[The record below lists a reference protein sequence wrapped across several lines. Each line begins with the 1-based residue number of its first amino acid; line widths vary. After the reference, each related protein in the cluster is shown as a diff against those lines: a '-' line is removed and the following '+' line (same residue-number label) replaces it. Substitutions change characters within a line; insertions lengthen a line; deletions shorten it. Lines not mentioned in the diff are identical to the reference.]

1 MKMVVKRKS
10 PTKSHKK
17 IKHISNFE
25 QNEERLLDLIKN
37 ISTSRQAMTP
47 SKSNLAAR
55 LMTMHTQPPMMKQPM
70 QHQPMQHQQSRSFSS
85 SSSFSSVMHN
95 GHVHSQG
102 KQVVND
108 STKPYLA
115 VKEMHNGQVNSF
127 MIPKNTI
134 PYKKPSIASMIVSQ
148 HMSKPKHTKH
158 TKQTK
163 KSKKSK
169 KSKKTTKSSKK
180 SKKTTKRSKKH

>member
-1 MKMVVKRKS
+1 MVVKRKS

-37 ISTSRQAMTP
+37 ISTSRQSMTP

-55 LMTMHTQPPMMKQPM
+55 LMTMHTQQPMMKQPM
-70 QHQPMQHQQSRSFSS
+70 QHQHKNQHSRSFSS

-127 MIPKNTI
+127 MIPKDTI
-134 PYKKPSIASMIVSQ
+134 PYNKPSIASMIVSQ
-148 HMSKPKHTKH
+148 HMSKPKHTKK
-158 TKQTK
+158 TKTTK

-169 KSKKTTKSSKK
+169 KTKTT
-180 SKKTTKRSKKH
+180 KKTTKRSKKH

>member
-1 MKMVVKRKS
+1 MVVKRKS
-10 PTKSHKK
+10 PTKSQKK

-55 LMTMHTQPPMMKQPM
+55 LMTMHTQQPMMKQPM
-70 QHQPMQHQQSRSFSS
+70 QHQHKNQQSRSFSS
-85 SSSFSSVMHN
+85 SSSFSSLMHN
-95 GHVHSQG
+95 GHVQSQG
-102 KQVVND
+102 KQIVND

-115 VKEMHNGQVNSF
+115 VKEMHNGHVNSF

-134 PYKKPSIASMIVSQ
+134 PYKKPSLASMIVSQ
-148 HMSKPKHTKH
+148 HMSKPKHIKKTK
-158 TKQTK
+158 T
-163 KSKKSK
+163 SK
-169 KSKKTTKSSKK
+169 KSKKTKTT
-180 SKKTTKRSKKH
+180 KKTTKRSKKH